1 MHVMDFMPNKSSY
14 YFWDYF
20 TGRNLQSKDLEISY
34 LLDGSVSN
42 LVSSNDIIIFPTSS
56 SAELIDPNVFLH
68 LTKNDESS
76 GKILWNVDL
85 HGIYRNNIPVN
96 SNVLNLSLTDL
107 IVTILV
113 KKPKLILQRSGI
125 CDILYHV
132 LKEYSNTI
140 TVSYNINDNIQ
151 MAWQF
156 GFRIKFDQFE
166 VPQEFQ
172 DYNNKRNFKEILY
185 DPSKGILY
193 F

>member
-1 MHVMDFMPNKSSY
+1 MDGK
-14 YFWDYF
+14 
-20 TGRNLQSKDLEISY
+20 
-34 LLDGSVSN
+34 VSN
-42 LVSSNDIIIFPTSS
+42 LVSSNDIIIFPSSS
-56 SAELIDPNVFLH
+56 SAELIDPSVFLH
-68 LTKNDESS
+68 LAENDESS
-76 GKILWNVDL
+76 GKILWNVDP

-140 TVSYNINDNIQ
+140 TVLYNINDNIQ

-172 DYNNKRNFKEILY
+172 DYNNIRNFKEILY
-185 DPSKGILY
+185 DPLKGILY
-193 F
+193 L